1 MQEQVST
8 KIGDLTISA
17 PKALLVEALL
27 QQAFASS
34 KAVAK
39 VEPDIANVP
48 EIGDRWIGQGGY
60 YVGVIR
66 GRDGL
71 PSHHVIVAPSD
82 SDGVDLEWGE
92 RGTDMTDAQ
101 SGWNGRAN
109 TAGLI
114 NSSGSHPA
122 AKHAENYSCE
132 GHNDYHLGSH
142 AEMGIAWA
150 NAPELFEK
158 AWYWTS
164 SQYSATYA
172 WVQNFD
178 DGNQIGG
185 DKDYEGRVRPVRR
198 IQIIQ

>member
-27 QQAFASS
+27 QQAFANS
-34 KAVAK
+34 KAVTK
-39 VEPDIANVP
+39 IEPDIASVP
-48 EIGDRWIGQGGY
+48 EIGDRWVGQGGY

-71 PSHHVIVAPSD
+71 TSHHVIVAPPD

-92 RGTDMTDAQ
+92 RGTDIAGANSD
-101 SGWNGRAN
+101 WNGRAN
-109 TAGLI
+109 TAALI

-122 AKHAENYSCE
+122 AKHAEDYSCE

-158 AWYWTS
+158 EWYWTS
-164 SQYSATYA
+164 SQYSAYYA
-172 WVQNFD
+172 WIQHFD
-178 DGNQIGG
+178 VGIQTITG
-185 DKDYEGRVRPVRR
+185 KVSEGHVRPVRW
-198 IQIIQ
+198 IPVK

>member
-27 QQAFASS
+27 QQAFAGS

-39 VEPDIANVP
+39 IEPDIANVP
-48 EIGDRWIGQGGY
+48 EIGDRWVGQGGY

-71 PSHHVIVAPSD
+71 PSHHVIVAPQD

-92 RGTDMTDAQ
+92 RGTDIPDAR
-101 SGWNGRAN
+101 SDWNGRAN
-109 TAGLI
+109 TADII
-114 NSSGSHPA
+114 NSSGYHPA
-122 AKHAENYSCE
+122 AKYAEDYSCE
-132 GHNDYHLGSH
+132 DHSDYHLGSH

-164 SQYSATYA
+164 SQYSAYSA
-172 WVQNFD
+172 WMQGFAGGTQNYHA
-178 DGNQIGG
+178 
-185 DKDYEGRVRPVRR
+185 KTTEGRVRPVRW
-198 IQIIQ
+198 IPVK

>member
-71 PSHHVIVAPSD
+71 PSHHVVVAPPD
-82 SDGVDLEWGE
+82 SDGADLEWGG
-92 RGTDMTDAQ
+92 RGTDIPDAR

-109 TAGLI
+109 TVALI
-114 NSSGSHPA
+114 NSSGPHPA
-122 AKHAENYSCE
+122 AKHAAGYSCE

-164 SQYSATYA
+164 SQYSADVA
-172 WVQNFD
+172 WDQSFG
-178 DGNQIGG
+178 DGLQGNVG
-185 DKDYEGRVRPVRR
+185 KYSEGRVRPVRW
-198 IQIIQ
+198 IPVK